1 MEDLV
6 SIIITV
12 RNDENSIKDCIFSVI
27 GQTYRNIELIV
38 IDDGSTDNSGKI
50 CDELL
55 LANSKLK
62 LYHQVQSGLAVS
74 RNKGLEMASG
84 KYVTFVN
91 SSDKISNTLIENLVF
106 MMNNY
111 NIDISACKI
120 SESSTLDNST
130 GANVITFDVEDV
142 LRQLLIGKTF
152 VNTPYGK
159 LFKRELFEN
168 VDFST
173 DDADT
178 LYKLVEKST
187 SIGFMNVNQY
197 FMTESEEFSFNAML
211 NKDLRLMKKYSE
223 LAIYCKFNIVKS
235 IVDEFYNCISNN
247 LPIID
252 EDRLYKMFLKIF
264 NENETDIMPFFDNVR
279 KAHIYLLANDFNN
292 YRIVCP
298 VLPEIQQ

>member
-120 SESSTLDNST
+120 SEYSTLDNCT
-130 GANVITFDVEDV
+130 GGNVITIAVEDV
-142 LRQLLIGKTF
+142 G
-152 VNTPYGK
+152 
-159 LFKRELFEN
+159 
-168 VDFST
+168 
-173 DDADT
+173 
-178 LYKLVEKST
+178 
-187 SIGFMNVNQY
+187 
-197 FMTESEEFSFNAML
+197 
-211 NKDLRLMKKYSE
+211 
-223 LAIYCKFNIVKS
+223 
-235 IVDEFYNCISNN
+235 
-247 LPIID
+247 
-252 EDRLYKMFLKIF
+252 
-264 NENETDIMPFFDNVR
+264 
-279 KAHIYLLANDFNN
+279 
-292 YRIVCP
+292 
-298 VLPEIQQ
+298 